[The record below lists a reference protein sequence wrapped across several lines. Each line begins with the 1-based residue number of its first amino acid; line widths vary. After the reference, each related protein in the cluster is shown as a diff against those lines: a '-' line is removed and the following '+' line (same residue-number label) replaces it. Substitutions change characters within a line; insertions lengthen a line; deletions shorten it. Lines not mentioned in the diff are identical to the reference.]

1 MSYGVNILVQQRQ
14 CGISLGDK
22 AAGLPVARPARI
34 AKVLGLEVPPVL
46 LARTDEVI
54 E

>member
-1 MSYGVNILVQQRQ
+1 MASISSYSSVNAGFLY
-14 CGISLGDK
+14 GDK

-34 AKVLGLEVPPVL
+34 AKVLGLEVPPML
-46 LARTDEVI
+46 LARADEVI

>member
-14 CGISLGDK
+14 CGISLWGQGRWS
-22 AAGLPVARPARI
+22 ASGEASRI
-34 AKVLGLEVPPVL
+34 AKVLGLEVPPML
-46 LARTDEVI
+46 LAHADEVI